1 MRVVLAAADT
11 HVHEVNL
18 TLIVGHAVSVNGVP
32 LPFRVAYDED
42 SKVEQDE
49 EYKVDNLLFVGM
61 VRTMRY
67 GDSLLSAPVLL
78 GMASLLVKVMLTVA
92 VVFRCYDG

>member
-11 HVHEVNL
+11 HVPEVNL
-18 TLIVGHAVSVNGVP
+18 TLTASHAP
-32 LPFRVAYDED
+32 FHPFPFRVAYDEN
-42 SKVEQDE
+42 SEREQDE
-49 EYKVDNLLFVGM
+49 KYDVDNLLFVGM

-92 VVFRCYDG
+92 VVFRCFDR

>member
-18 TLIVGHAVSVNGVP
+18 TLTVS
-32 LPFRVAYDED
+32 PFRVAYDED
-42 SKVEQDE
+42 SRVEQDK
-49 EYKVDNLLFVGM
+49 EYDVENLLFVGM

-67 GDSLLSAPVLL
+67 GDGLLSAPVLL

-92 VVFRCYDG
+92 VVFRFNAIDRERDT